1 MFIKIS
7 IITFI
12 ISLLL
17 FINTF
22 FIILEPVMQFC
33 LKRALKYKG
42 DHHLHFIIMI
52 VIHCP
57 VADSSSW
64 IRWF

>member
-7 IITFI
+7 IITFV

-33 LKRALKYKG
+33 LNRALK
-42 DHHLHFIIMI
+42 
-52 VIHCP
+52 
-57 VADSSSW
+57 
-64 IRWF
+64 